1 MNLSIGDL
9 NWESTSQSD
18 DESESEF
25 DFDYREYLS
34 NDSKFD
40 EDEASR
46 ALDGSFRW
54 TDLTR
59 SSDEIPEL
67 VRRRQSVDQLDDVE
81 QTPQTENKC
90 STKLGERILH
100 LMSSPTCSPRSPTS
114 TLNDFLES
122 NRYDTTRPLKSAD
135 YSLHGP
141 EVTGFIDDIS
151 LDDTIFT
158 TEDELEYI
166 RLALE
171 TSKMWGKAAVE
182 AIYLDI
188 NPSKIPGAT
197 LTIKAVMR
205 PTTPLVLSAYIYNHW
220 FVARKQEMH
229 YEPWACFTAG
239 TREGV
244 HNEPF
249 YALSFSP
256 PPPPLYISKVWSN
269 VD

>member
-34 NDSKFD
+34 NDLKYDDDD
-40 EDEASR
+40 EEEASP
-46 ALDGSFRW
+46 AFDGSFRW
-54 TDLTR
+54 TDRTKI
-59 SSDEIPEL
+59 SDEIPEL

-81 QTPQTENKC
+81 QTPRTENKC

-114 TLNDFLES
+114 TLNEFLES
-122 NRYDTTRPLKSAD
+122 NRFDTTRPLKSAD
-135 YSLHGP
+135 YSLDGP

-158 TEDELEYI
+158 TEDEMEYI
-166 RLALE
+166 RVALE
-171 TSKMWGKAAVE
+171 TSKMWGKPAVE

-197 LTIKAVMR
+197 PTIKAELR
-205 PTTPLVLSAYIYNHW
+205 PTTPLEPSAYTTTTI
-220 FVARKQEMH
+220 
-229 YEPWACFTAG
+229 G
-239 TREGV
+239 
-244 HNEPF
+244 
-249 YALSFSP
+249 L
-256 PPPPLYISKVWSN
+256 
-269 VD
+269 